1 MFRRHAKVK
10 PDTDNNVADK
20 ADNKSSTSFFSSIK
34 SKASAGAGLDLT
46 QNIEKGAKYAIDGI
60 DTTCEKA
67 INATDD
73 TDDTDDNDGGG
84 GSSSSIGLSDSVE
97 NLETVCGA
105 SADID
110 PNDPF
115 GSINLSGVDPVQKE
129 QMLSMMNSTKE
140 QEFQKPGGPERCA
153 AAAASMNE
161 AILSDN
167 MLNKGGTNAA
177 LVSMAGFL
185 NTAAQFEGPAVA
197 AISATLIEVG
207 KHLPLIGIAVGMLG
221 YMLKAFQDSKETDT
235 MLKEIVVW
243 MTGIAEWLS
252 MISDAIDADSASE
265 NTLEMFAMLNEK
277 IQELREATNNYTKQG
292 RFAKMFTNASF
303 TVSFNDAQ
311 VTVTKLKDVL
321 RDLLDLEQ
329 QNRQE
334 EMLKKNG
341 SLLFEMDKKNDK
353 FHNEMTQMMK
363 LHMQKMD
370 EIKESVKG
378 KVHEFVGSVAEQVFN
393 KFRAMCGQKIDAE
406 VSGGTIPFKKFKT
419 AYENDYND
427 GVKITRKQERGLKHA
442 LDADNDGSIDLAEW
456 LSFYKR
462 FEKENVGMDEY
473 MLMLEKEAPLTNYE
487 ILHKHTT

>member
-1 MFRRHAKVK
+1 
-10 PDTDNNVADK
+10 
-20 ADNKSSTSFFSSIK
+20 
-34 SKASAGAGLDLT
+34 
-46 QNIEKGAKYAIDGI
+46 
-60 DTTCEKA
+60 
-67 INATDD
+67 
-73 TDDTDDNDGGG
+73 
-84 GSSSSIGLSDSVE
+84 
-97 NLETVCGA
+97 
-105 SADID
+105 
-110 PNDPF
+110 
-115 GSINLSGVDPVQKE
+115 
-129 QMLSMMNSTKE
+129 
-140 QEFQKPGGPERCA
+140 
-153 AAAASMNE
+153 
-161 AILSDN
+161 
-167 MLNKGGTNAA
+167 
-177 LVSMAGFL
+177 
-185 NTAAQFEGPAVA
+185 VA

-353 FHNEMTQMMK
+353 FHNEMTQMMN
-363 LHMQKMD
+363 LQMQKMD

-378 KVHEFVGSVAEQVFN
+378 
-393 KFRAMCGQKIDAE
+393 
-406 VSGGTIPFKKFKT
+406 
-419 AYENDYND
+419 
-427 GVKITRKQERGLKHA
+427 
-442 LDADNDGSIDLAEW
+442 
-456 LSFYKR
+456 
-462 FEKENVGMDEY
+462 
-473 MLMLEKEAPLTNYE
+473 
-487 ILHKHTT
+487 

>member
-1 MFRRHAKVK
+1 MGCGASSGPKELDGTNETKTNGSITNDGNVVSTTTALRRQ
-10 PDTDNNVADK
+10 TTETRQR
-20 ADNKSSTSFFSSIK
+20 SE
-34 SKASAGAGLDLT
+34 
-46 QNIEKGAKYAIDGI
+46 NISPTAIQQK
-60 DTTCEKA
+60 TVT
-67 INATDD
+67 N
-73 TDDTDDNDGGG
+73 DDNG
-84 GSSSSIGLSDSVE
+84 SSIGLSDSVE

-321 RDLLDLEQ
+321 VLILDTKQ

-353 FHNEMTQMMK
+353 FHNEMTQMMN
-363 LHMQKMD
+363 LQMQKMD

-378 KVHEFVGSVAEQVFN
+378 KVHEFVGSAAEQVFN
-393 KFRAMCGQKIDAE
+393 KFRAMCGQKIDDE
-406 VSGGTIPFKKFKT
+406 VSGGTIPFKKLKT

-487 ILHKHTT
+487 MLHKHTT

>member
-1 MFRRHAKVK
+1 MFRRNAKVK

-34 SKASAGAGLDLT
+34 SKASAGLDVA

-277 IQELREATNNYTKQG
+277 IQELREATNNHAKQG

-353 FHNEMTQMMK
+353 FYNDMTQM
-363 LHMQKMD
+363 MD

-378 KVHEFVGSVAEQVFN
+378 KVHEFVGSAAEQVFN
-393 KFRAMCGQKIDAE
+393 KFRAMCGQKIDDE

-442 LDADNDGSIDLAEW
+442 LDADDDGTIDLAEW

>member
-1 MFRRHAKVK
+1 MGCGASSGPKELDGTNETKTNGSITNDGNVVSTTTALRRQ
-10 PDTDNNVADK
+10 TTETRQR
-20 ADNKSSTSFFSSIK
+20 SE
-34 SKASAGAGLDLT
+34 
-46 QNIEKGAKYAIDGI
+46 NISPTAIQQK
-60 DTTCEKA
+60 TVT
-67 INATDD
+67 N
-73 TDDTDDNDGGG
+73 DDNG
-84 GSSSSIGLSDSVE
+84 SSIGLSDSVE

-153 AAAASMNE
+153 AAAASMKE

-167 MLNKGGTNAA
+167 MLKGGTNAA

-277 IQELREATNNYTKQG
+277 IQELREATNNYAKQG

-329 QNRQE
+329 QNRIY
-334 EMLKKNG
+334 KD
-341 SLLFEMDKKNDK
+341 FE
-353 FHNEMTQMMK
+353 
-363 LHMQKMD
+363 
-370 EIKESVKG
+370 
-378 KVHEFVGSVAEQVFN
+378 
-393 KFRAMCGQKIDAE
+393 
-406 VSGGTIPFKKFKT
+406 
-419 AYENDYND
+419 
-427 GVKITRKQERGLKHA
+427 
-442 LDADNDGSIDLAEW
+442 
-456 LSFYKR
+456 
-462 FEKENVGMDEY
+462 
-473 MLMLEKEAPLTNYE
+473 
-487 ILHKHTT
+487 